1 MYQQPTSGTDSVN
14 TYQTK
19 AFNLW
24 EDFDLGVFVGVLQKR
39 FLWII
44 LFFLIAGIGAKV
56 YLRYTPLLFEASV
69 VLQMTSQNTAQQ
81 VLNVKNIYEQDLA
94 AEIELIRSKAFISNA
109 LGRINLET
117 SYYSKGVY
125 QNSEMYTA
133 SPFTVEVRNV
143 KPEVIG
149 QSIHISFPTT
159 KKIYT
164 SYYIGEDLYEK
175 PIEIGS
181 WIPLEHLELKIE
193 VSDFTKIFDAQ
204 QNKIDQIPYFF
215 VVNNIQSEI
224 DRYYKLLNVR
234 ILNEA
239 AKTLQVT
246 VRENNAL
253 KAADIVN
260 SIAKE
265 FIEYDVVKKAQSSNK
280 VLEFIDQQLVLVY
293 DKLNY
298 TENKLQDFKKENKL
312 TRQGD
317 FITVYVDKLDNIETE
332 LIDLELESSMLDD
345 IENMIANKEDIDV
358 YNLLPA
364 LTGSS
369 FQDEISRLVNSLHEL
384 LAKKEEIL
392 YTATPES
399 EAIKK
404 VDYQINVQKKLL
416 VASIQ
421 SLSKKLDLKKQT
433 LESKIKEVEDKFY
446 NLPTQELEYA
456 RLLRLFT
463 INEKFYTN
471 LLEKK
476 AEYSI
481 SKAGF
486 VSKNMILESAA
497 VPTSPISPDSSK
509 IIALV
514 LIIAFFLSVAM
525 LVTSYLLHNEIT
537 SVNELTSGGRKSL
550 LGIIPSYT
558 KDIPVSQLL
567 VDKHPKSLIAE
578 AFRSIRTNLHTS
590 NSDPGPKVIAITSTV
605 SGEGKTFVAINLS
618 GIIAFSDKKVVIL
631 DLDLRKPKI
640 HLGFNYDNEH
650 GISTILSGKDKL
662 EDCINTS
669 TIPNMDVITAGP
681 IPPNPSEMILSQ
693 QMQDLIEK
701 LKLKYDM
708 IVIDNPPVGIV
719 TDGISI
725 IQQADYP
732 IYVFRANSSKKNYI
746 SNVDRLI
753 TESKVKNLAVVFN
766 GVDTDSV
773 FGNDYNYGYGYA
785 YNYGYGYYDEESD
798 SKKRSFWQRL
808 FGRTLIQRG
817 FWH

>member
-1 MYQQPTSGTDSVN
+1 
-14 TYQTK
+14 
-19 AFNLW
+19 
-24 EDFDLGVFVGVLQKR
+24 
-39 FLWII
+39 
-44 LFFLIAGIGAKV
+44 
-56 YLRYTPLLFEASV
+56 
-69 VLQMTSQNTAQQ
+69 
-81 VLNVKNIYEQDLA
+81 
-94 AEIELIRSKAFISNA
+94 
-109 LGRINLET
+109 
-117 SYYSKGVY
+117 
-125 QNSEMYTA
+125 
-133 SPFTVEVRNV
+133 
-143 KPEVIG
+143 
-149 QSIHISFPTT
+149 
-159 KKIYT
+159 
-164 SYYIGEDLYEK
+164 
-175 PIEIGS
+175 
-181 WIPLEHLELKIE
+181 
-193 VSDFTKIFDAQ
+193 
-204 QNKIDQIPYFF
+204 
-215 VVNNIQSEI
+215 
-224 DRYYKLLNVR
+224 
-234 ILNEA
+234 
-239 AKTLQVT
+239 
-246 VRENNAL
+246 
-253 KAADIVN
+253 
-260 SIAKE
+260 
-265 FIEYDVVKKAQSSNK
+265 
-280 VLEFIDQQLVLVY
+280 
-293 DKLNY
+293 
-298 TENKLQDFKKENKL
+298 
-312 TRQGD
+312 
-317 FITVYVDKLDNIETE
+317 
-332 LIDLELESSMLDD
+332 ELESSMLDD

-416 VASIQ
+416 VATIR

-486 VSKNMILESAA
+486 VSKNMILESAT

-509 IIALV
+509 VIALV
-514 LIIAFFLSVAM
+514 LIIASFLSAAM
-525 LVTSYLLHNEIT
+525 LVISYLLHNEIT

>member
-1 MYQQPTSGTDSVN
+1 MYQQPTSQTDAGN
-14 TYQTK
+14 TYQDRG
-19 AFNLW
+19 FNLS
-24 EDFDLGVFVGVLQKR
+24 EDFDLGVFVGILQKR

-44 LFFLIAGIGAKV
+44 LFFLIGGIGAKV

-94 AEIELIRSKAFISNA
+94 AEIELIRSKAFIASA
-109 LGRINLET
+109 LSRINLET

-125 QNSEMYTA
+125 QNSEMYSA
-133 SPFTVEVRNV
+133 SPFTVEIRNTF
-143 KPEVIG
+143 PEVIG
-149 QSIHISFPTT
+149 QDIHISFPSTQ
-159 KKIYT
+159 KIYT
-164 SYYIGEDLYEK
+164 SYYIGELLFER
-175 PIEIGS
+175 PAAIGE
-181 WIPLEHLELKIE
+181 WTKLEHLEVKIE
-193 VSDFTKIFDAQ
+193 VNDFTKIFDAQ

-215 VVNNIQSEI
+215 VVNNVTSEI
-224 DRYYKLLNVR
+224 DRYYKLLSVR

-239 AKTLQVT
+239 AKTIQVT
-246 VRENNAL
+246 VKHNNAV
-253 KAADIVN
+253 KATDIVN
-260 SIAKE
+260 AVASE

-293 DKLNY
+293 DKLNF
-298 TENKLQDFKKENKL
+298 TENKLQDFKKDNKL

-317 FITVYVDKLDNIETE
+317 FITTYVVKLDNIETE
-332 LIDLELESSMLDD
+332 LIDLELESSMLED
-345 IENMIANKEDIDV
+345 IEDMISNKEEIDV

-369 FQDEISRLVNSLHEL
+369 FQEEIRELVKSLHNL
-384 LAKKEEIL
+384 LAKREEIL

-399 EAIKK
+399 EALKG
-404 VDYQINVQKKLL
+404 VDYQISIQKKLL
-416 VASIQ
+416 VATIQ
-421 SLSKKLDLKKQT
+421 SLNKKLELRKQT
-433 LESKIKEVEDKFY
+433 LESKIKDVEDKFF

-486 VSKNMILESAA
+486 VSKNMILETAS
-497 VPTSPISPDSSK
+497 VPTTPISPDSSK
-509 IIALV
+509 IIALAI
-514 LIIAFFLSVAM
+514 IIATILSVLL
-525 LVTSYLLHNEIT
+525 LVISYLLHNEIT
-537 SVNELTSGGRKSL
+537 SVHELTSGGRKSL
-550 LGIIPSYT
+550 LGIVPSYA

-567 VDKHPKSLIAE
+567 VDKHPKSIIAE

-590 NSDPGPKVIAITSTV
+590 NSDPGSKVIAITSTV
-605 SGEGKTFVAINLS
+605 SGEGKTFVAINLA
-618 GIIAFSDKKVVIL
+618 GIIAFSDKRVIIL

-640 HLGFNYDNEH
+640 HLGFNYDNER
-650 GISTILSGKDKL
+650 GISTILDGQHTI
-662 EDCINTS
+662 EECINKS

-681 IPPNPSEMILSQ
+681 IPPNPSEMILSET
-693 QMQDLIEK
+693 MSDLVKK
-701 LKLKYDM
+701 LQLTYDM

-725 IQQADYP
+725 IQKADYP

-753 TESKVKNLAVVFN
+753 TESKVKNLAVIFN

-785 YNYGYGYYDEESD
+785 YNYGYGYYDEEST
-798 SKKRSFWQRL
+798 SKDKTFWQRL
-808 FGRTLIQRG
+808 FGRTLIQKG